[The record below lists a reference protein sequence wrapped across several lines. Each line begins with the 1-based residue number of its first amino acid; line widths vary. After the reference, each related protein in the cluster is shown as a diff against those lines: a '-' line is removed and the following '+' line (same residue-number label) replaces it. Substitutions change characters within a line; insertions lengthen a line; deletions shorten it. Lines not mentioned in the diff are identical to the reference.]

1 MMSEKRPLPR
11 LFGPYVLTR
20 SLGSDL
26 LGETFRAASVPDPKA
41 PAGPLTFTLVRSF
54 EGEAVDQKAMLP
66 AMENAVEY
74 LEEVRGQAVAK
85 GTVLG
90 IVDDVPFAAINY
102 VPGQTL
108 DRLLKGPKQEGVA
121 FPIEHALLIGE
132 KILIAL
138 EAGKAFAR
146 ETGAPHGFL
155 VPAFITVSNDGD
167 TRVFGGGLGP
177 GLLPSLKHEKAREQ
191 FSCYLAPEVVESGK
205 PSVAGDVYSTASIV
219 FECLTGKPVEPG
231 KGEDALIGAVL
242 ALNGNPVPDDILKLL
257 AKGLAREVA
266 RRESDIT
273 AYKKALGKLLYAGPY
288 APSTF
293 NLAFFM
299 HQTFDRQIEDERKEL
314 SDEQKTDVRGI
325 VQAEERAEK
334 ERVAAVKA
342 AAAAALPQPPVPTFG
357 LETVAGPAGKKKG
370 APVGAIIG
378 GLLVAGAIAGFL
390 LLRGGDKPTQ
400 VANVIPT
407 PAAPKPTAT
416 PVIPPT
422 AIILGKEDPEFQKAL
437 QKQLDE
443 ELKKMQDQIKKEQ
456 DTAAKKR
463 EGDIAKAEAAAQRLK
478 QVEEAA
484 KSARDRADKDEAA
497 RLAKEAD
504 EARLLQESA
513 RKAAEAAV
521 PKVREGDLVDVT
533 QVDQPPQR
541 TKMML
546 PDPPA
551 LARQRRISGTV
562 ILRVLVDENGKSSRV
577 EVLRD
582 TNPAVGLAEACVEA
596 VKKWEWTPPIKEGK
610 RVKTWVAVPI
620 PFKL

>member
-1 MMSEKRPLPR
+1 MSEKRPLPR
-11 LFGPYVLTR
+11 LFGPFVLTR
-20 SLGSDL
+20 SIGSDS

-41 PAGPLTFTLVRSF
+41 PAGPLSFSLVRTF
-54 EGEAVDQKAMLP
+54 DGEAVDGKALLP
-66 AMENAVEY
+66 AMETAVEY

-108 DRLLKGPKQEGVA
+108 DRLLKGPKGEGVA

-155 VPAFITVSNDGD
+155 VPAFVTVSNDGD

-177 GLLPSLKHEKAREQ
+177 GLLPSIKNDKAREQ
-191 FSCYLAPEVVESGK
+191 FAAYLAPEVIETGK
-205 PSVAGDVYSTASIV
+205 PSVAGDVYSTAAIV
-219 FECLTGKPVEPG
+219 FECLTGKPLPPG
-231 KGEDALIGAVL
+231 KCEDALIGAVL

-257 AKGLAREVA
+257 AKGLAREVP
-266 RRESDIT
+266 RRENDIT
-273 AYKKALGKLLYAGPY
+273 AFKKALGKLLYAGPY

-299 HQTFDRQIEDERKEL
+299 HQTFERQIEDERKEL
-314 SDEQKTDVRGI
+314 AEEQKTDVAGI
-325 VQAEERAEK
+325 VQAEEKADK
-334 ERVAAVKA
+334 ERMAKAKAAVAAS
-342 AAAAALPQPPVPTFG
+342 LPQPPVPKFG
-357 LETVAGPAGKKKG
+357 LETSAGTAAKKSG
-370 APVGAIIG
+370 PPIGAIVG
-378 GLLVAGAIAGFL
+378 GLLVVGAVVGFL
-390 LLRGGDKPTQ
+390 VMRGGEKPQ
-400 VANVIPT
+400 PAPPVAAVPE
-407 PAAPKPTAT
+407 APKATPT

-422 AIILGKEDPEFQKAL
+422 PIILGKEDPEFQKAL

-443 ELKKMQDQIKKEQ
+443 EMKKVQDQIKKEQ
-456 DTAAKKR
+456 ESAAKKLQV
-463 EGDIAKAEAAAQRLK
+463 EQAKADAAAKKLK
-478 QVEEAA
+478 DAEEAA
-484 KSARDRADKDEAA
+484 KAARDRADAEEAS
-497 RLAKEAD
+497 RLAKEVE
-504 EARLLQESA
+504 EARQLQEAA

-521 PKVREGDLVDVT
+521 PKIKEGDLIDVT

-541 TKMML
+541 TKMVL
-546 PDPPA
+546 PEAPSA
-551 LARQRRISGTV
+551 ARSRRVSGTV
-562 ILRVLVDENGKSSRV
+562 LLRVLVDENGKTSRV
-577 EVLRD
+577 EILRD

-610 RVKTWVAVPI
+610 KVKTWVVVPI